1 MEQCAEQLVSGVNEN
16 WTTNLCYFVSLLPSH
31 LNMLVYCTFADLS
44 KWPNN
49 INRNLS
55 QTNTRLAAIHPTVA
69 TTLTIMP
76 ENHPQPDRPRTP
88 DRTDSDITSPH
99 PDQSHWSIDNLP
111 SVLYALRPGT
121 QYIKSRARVRETP
134 HKIFNKHVRDFPVLP
149 SRISSKVEG
158 WRLEAWF
165 RLDRRIEAQ
174 DILDRVNPRFRSEVS
189 SLEIELRREEFRR
202 LFHVADWKSQASI
215 NEVAR
220 VVHKRG
226 VDLGLNTTR
235 GVTPGLVDPERGEK
249 GGRIPVPA
257 GQKREKT
264 GVVAS
269 WPFFV
274 MQGVRKQSMKS
285 EACFWPSGSKGY
297 PLELGARTA
306 NGGSGE
312 AQVSHSQGFGGQPS
326 RSVSSV
332 PSARKAWVE
341 DYVE

>member
-1 MEQCAEQLVSGVNEN
+1 
-16 WTTNLCYFVSLLPSH
+16 
-31 LNMLVYCTFADLS
+31 ML
-44 KWPNN
+44 
-49 INRNLS
+49 
-55 QTNTRLAAIHPTVA
+55 
-69 TTLTIMP
+69 
-76 ENHPQPDRPRTP
+76 ENHLQPDPPRTP
-88 DRTDSDITSPH
+88 DRTVSDTTSPH
-99 PDQSHWSIDNLP
+99 LDQAHWSIDNLP

-134 HKIFNKHVRDFPVLP
+134 HKIFNKHVRDFSILP

-165 RLDRRIEAQ
+165 RIDRRIEAQ
-174 DILDRVNPRFRSEVS
+174 DILDRVDPRFRGEVS

-202 LFHVADWKSQASI
+202 LFHVADWKSQVSI

-220 VVHKRG
+220 VVHRKG

-235 GVTPGLVDPERGEK
+235 GVTPGLVNPEKGDE

-257 GQKREKT
+257 EKKREKT
-264 GVVAS
+264 GGVAS

-297 PLELGARTA
+297 PLDMGARTA
-306 NGGSGE
+306 NGSSGE
-312 AQVSHSQGFGGQPS
+312 VQRPQGLSEQP
-326 RSVSSV
+326 RSISSV
-332 PSARKAWVE
+332 PPVRKAWVE
-341 DYVE
+341 DRQTNISEETKATQDSTCIGIISRDARAGKS